1 MKARLPQGMGGGAQN
16 MNSMIKQAQKMQ
28 TKITELQEDIE
39 NREFSTTVGGG
50 AVEVTMSGKKEIK
63 KLVIKP
69 EVVDPEDVEMLQDLI
84 ISAFN
89 DTVKQIEETT
99 ETEMGAITGGAD
111 SFLSKNKARSV
122 DAFLSRWT
130 KVIAIGFFVLVLAA
144 NAVMYFVK

>member
-28 TKITELQEDIE
+28 VKITEVQEDIE

-50 AVEVTMSGKKEIK
+50 AVEVTMNGRKSIK
-63 KLVIKP
+63 NLVIKP
-69 EVVDPEDVEMLQDLI
+69 EVVDPDDIEMLQDLI

-99 ETEMGAITGGAD
+99 EKEMGAITGGV
-111 SFLSKNKARSV
+111 SFPGL
-122 DAFLSRWT
+122 F
-130 KVIAIGFFVLVLAA
+130 
-144 NAVMYFVK
+144 

>member
-1 MKARLPQGMGGGAQN
+1 MLTVGAAKQNLTRRRKVKKMKARLPQGMGGGAQN

-28 TKITELQEDIE
+28 TKITDLQEDIE

-50 AVEVTMSGKKEIK
+50 AVEVTMSGRKEIK

-84 ISAFN
+84 ISSFN

-99 ETEMGAITGGAD
+99 ETEMGAITGGV
-111 SFLSKNKARSV
+111 SFPGL
-122 DAFLSRWT
+122 F
-130 KVIAIGFFVLVLAA
+130 
-144 NAVMYFVK
+144 